1 MKFLAILVGVAVELY
16 VLQIQQVRQFGWF
29 ARWSDF
35 LMRNLQRLPMMD
47 GRIGVLVIILP
58 IVFLVLYLDYELG
71 RMIELNKMYSV
82 FGFLFYSAVL
92 IYGLGPQDPI
102 RTVDDYMDCVEH
114 ADLRTAQVR
123 AEQVLGQVITEPVAE
138 YAARIKEML
147 LIRVNDNIVGPIVW
161 FVLIGPIG
169 VVLFRLSCELKERF
183 TGMQGGLALASQ
195 ELYLIV
201 AWLPARVCA
210 MSYAFAGSFVDTVAN
225 WRHVSDLW
233 LADSNT
239 LLIRSGMGSV
249 GDVNEEEDEEI
260 SALQSLANVLAMVK
274 RSVLI
279 LITLLAVMIIVGLF
293 NG

>member
-16 VLQIQQVRQFGWF
+16 VLQVQQLRQFGWF
-29 ARWSDF
+29 ARWTD
-35 LMRNLQRLPMMD
+35 LLLRNLQRLPGMD
-47 GRIGVLVIILP
+47 GRVGVLVIILP
-58 IVFLVLYLDYELG
+58 MVFLVLFLDFELAK
-71 RMIELNKMYSV
+71 MIEVNRSYLL
-82 FGFLFYSAVL
+82 FGFLFYTAVL
-92 IYGLGPQDPI
+92 IYGMGPKDPI
-102 RTVDDYMDCVEH
+102 RAVDDYMNCIEH

-123 AEQVLGQVITEPVAE
+123 AEQVLGQVITEPAVE

-161 FVLIGPIG
+161 FVLIGPVG
-169 VVLFRLSCELKERF
+169 VVLFRLSCELKDRF
-183 TGMQGGLALASQ
+183 SSLPGGLALASQ
-195 ELYLIV
+195 ELYYIV

-233 LADSNT
+233 MADSNT
-239 LLIRSGMGSV
+239 LLVRSGVGSV
-249 GDVNEEEDEEI
+249 GDVHEQEDEEL

>member
-16 VLQIQQVRQFGWF
+16 VLQVQQLRQFGWF
-29 ARWSDF
+29 ARWTDL
-35 LMRNLQRLPMMD
+35 LMRNLQRLPGMD
-47 GRIGVLVIILP
+47 GRVGVLVIVLP
-58 IVFLVLYLDYELG
+58 LVFLVLYLDYALAKA
-71 RMIELNKMYSV
+71 IEADTLFSI
-82 FGFLFYSAVL
+82 FGFLFYTAVL
-92 IYGLGPQDPI
+92 IYGLGPRDPI
-102 RTVDDYMDCVEH
+102 RAVDDYMNCVEH

-161 FVLIGPIG
+161 FVLIGPVG
-169 VVLFRLSCELKERF
+169 VVLFRLTCELKDRF
-183 TGMQGGLALASQ
+183 STLQGGLAFASQ
-195 ELYLIV
+195 ELYHIV

-210 MSYAFAGSFVDTVAN
+210 VSYAFAGSFVDTVAN

-233 LADSNT
+233 MADSNT
-239 LLIRSGMGSV
+239 LLVRSGVGSV
-249 GDVNEEEDEEI
+249 GDVNEQEDEEL

-274 RSVLI
+274 RSILI